1 LSRWP
6 VLLVNGATR
15 LWAAHS
21 EINGLQTSRVAL
33 DTSRIRY
40 SWPTFLKQEDA
51 AAKQDDLELAPRL
64 LDQRGRHLTHR
75 PSDGDPHHV
84 NKSPASFSRGGG
96 GFVAGYV
103 HAPRANRT
111 TSNVFREEDALQK
124 IDPAGHDRL
133 AAAANKSPG
142 DNAVSLFSYSPQQAR
157 PSEINALSYRDLQSQ

>member
-1 LSRWP
+1 MARHRTAGADSGAGRSHLIDASAGLEASENSR
-6 VLLVNGATR
+6 A
-15 LWAAHS
+15 
-21 EINGLQTSRVAL
+21 I
-33 DTSRIRY
+33 
-40 SWPTFLKQEDA
+40 LKQEYA

-84 NKSPASFSRGGG
+84 NESPASFSRDGGA
-96 GFVAGYV
+96 FVAGYV